1 MISQTEPQTTRKEMQ
16 VMGEQ
21 LLSTVEK
28 LLHEGN
34 VRRIT
39 IKHGEHIIAEFPLT
53 VGVIGVLTAPMLAA
67 VGAMSALVADCT
79 IEVERVEPPL
89 EAYIP

>member
-1 MISQTEPQTTRKEMQ
+1 MQ
-16 VMGEQ
+16 VVGEK
-21 LLSTVEK
+21 LLTTVEK

-34 VRRIT
+34 VRLII
-39 IKHGEHIIAEFPLT
+39 IKHGEHIIAQFPLI

-67 VGAMSALVADCT
+67 VGAMSTLVADCT

-89 EAYIP
+89 DVYIP